1 METKKI
7 LWIEDD
13 ADIRMGLVRPLEKD
27 GHEIIVAKDEQ
38 EALERIEN
46 KEFDF
51 DLILFDIIIPTG
63 ITGDVEDVP
72 FVGMRLLEKLLID
85 MDIKT
90 PIIVLSVVRDSDLIN
105 AMSTMGVKKVLP
117 KIAYLPSKLR
127 KEIYE
132 TLGMRE

>member
-13 ADIRMGLVRPLEKD
+13 ADLLRGLVRPLEKD
-27 GHEIIVAKDEQ
+27 GHKIIVAKDEQ
-38 EALERIEN
+38 EALERIKN

-63 ITGDVEDVP
+63 IPGDVED
-72 FVGMRLLEKLLID
+72 FVGMRLLKKLLID

-90 PIIVLSVVRDSDLIN
+90 PIIVLSVVRDPDMVN
-105 AMSTMGVKKVLP
+105 AMSTMGDEKVLS
-117 KIAYLPSKLR
+117 KGAYLPSKLR
-127 KEIYE
+127 KEIYG